1 MTPRESMRAARTQA
15 TAAGC
20 TCRPDVTYRGVGLVE
35 VAHDEGCPLSCAGQT
50 AIMSIP
56 GRNGLMCAFDLTH
69 GIAIAEQSG
78 AIVITT
84 TPPAMI
90 VPPGADVPPTM
101 AEFGDI
107 ERVERP
113 GGTVRICTLSDEWAA
128 GMMAQVSA

>member
-1 MTPRESMRAARTQA
+1 MGTRASTS
-15 TAAGC
+15 TGC
-20 TCRPDVTYRGVGLVE
+20 TSASSDVADVGMWSPQMSQPCSSTWL
-35 VAHDEGCPLSCAGQT
+35 CAST
-50 AIMSIP
+50 
-56 GRNGLMCAFDLTH
+56 CAFDLTH